1 MYRCL
6 PYTEDMKEEWNK
18 LAWSQGTTFHTLS
31 FRQIL
36 LETFG
41 YQCLYHAVVDAHD
54 RICALIPLI
63 SGRNL
68 GLQRV
73 GVSLP
78 FVNYT
83 DVCALNEEA
92 AQFARDAIVQLKG
105 QYRLRYIELR
115 FKSGTMPIEGKNL
128 SPIRKQLETVHGQI
142 NNINHTFVLPLTNE
156 DEVLSLSTRS
166 NRNHIRKVYK
176 NNWFQVSYD
185 QGNLARF
192 HKVYVR
198 RMKQLGSPAQE
209 IGFFQKFFDYLPH
222 HTVLLTVI
230 DVETGEVAGG
240 MLLIISPGD
249 STLYYPYGANLT
261 AYNHKYLNNFMY
273 WEAVKLGIRR
283 GLKQLDLGR
292 SQTGSGTYKYKEQW
306 GAAAEQLTYV
316 VMGSAN
322 DLAGPPDKEKLRLFI
337 ELWKKMPNMVTEP
350 LGKQLI
356 KYLMP

>member
-6 PYTEDMKEEWNK
+6 PYTEDMKEDWDR
-18 LAWSQGTTFHTLS
+18 LAWSQGTIFHTLS

-41 YQCLYHAVVDAHD
+41 YQCLYHAVVDQNGQ
-54 RICALIPLI
+54 ICALIPLT

-68 GLQRV
+68 GLKQV

-83 DVCALNEEA
+83 DVCALNEEVS
-92 AQFARDAIVQLKG
+92 QFAIAAIGLLKEK
-105 QYRLRYIELR
+105 YRLHYIELR
-115 FKSGTMPIEGKNL
+115 FKNGTISGEGKQL
-128 SPIRKQLETVHGQI
+128 SQMLTQLDSAHGQR
-142 NNINHTFVLPLTNE
+142 NEINHTFVLPLTNE
-156 DEVLSLSTRS
+156 DEVLSLSTRN

-185 QGNLARF
+185 KGNLARF

-198 RMKQLGSPAQE
+198 RMKQLGSPAQD
-209 IGFFQKFFDYLPH
+209 IRFFQRFLDYLPDH
-222 HTVLLTVI
+222 AVLQTVL
-230 DVETGEVAGG
+230 DAETGEVAGG
-240 MLLIISPGD
+240 MLLLISPGD

-261 AYNHKYLNNFMY
+261 EFNHKYLNNFMY
-273 WEAVKLGIRR
+273 WEAVKLGIRS

-292 SQTGSGTYKYKEQW
+292 SQAGSGTYKYKEQW

-316 VMGSAN
+316 VMGSTN
-322 DLAGPPDKEKLRLFI
+322 KEAGPPDKEKLRFFI
-337 ELWKKMPNMVTEP
+337 ELWKIMPNMVTEP
-350 LGKQLI
+350 VGKQLI

>member
-1 MYRCL
+1 M
-6 PYTEDMKEEWNK
+6 
-18 LAWSQGTTFHTLS
+18 S

-41 YQCLYHAVVDAHD
+41 YQCLYHAVVDQSGQ
-54 RICALIPLI
+54 ICALIPLA

-68 GLQRV
+68 GLKRV

-92 AQFARDAIVQLKG
+92 AQFAMDAIVQLKEK
-105 QYRLRYIELR
+105 YRLRYIELR
-115 FKSGTMPIEGKNL
+115 FKNGMMLSEGKQL
-128 SPIRKQLETVHGQI
+128 SPVLKQLDTAHRQV
-142 NNINHTFVLPLTNE
+142 NDINHTFVLPLANE
-156 DEVLSLSTRS
+156 DEVLSLSTRN

-185 QGNLARF
+185 KGNLARF

-198 RMKQLGSPAQE
+198 RMKQLGSPAQD
-209 IGFFQKFFDYLPH
+209 IRFFQRFLDYFPDHAVLQ
-222 HTVLLTVI
+222 TVL
-230 DVETGEVAGG
+230 DAETGEVAGG
-240 MLLIISPGD
+240 MLLLISPGD

-273 WEAVKLGIRR
+273 WEAVKFGIRS

-316 VMGSAN
+316 VMGSTN
-322 DLAGPPDKEKLRLFI
+322 KEEGPPDKEKLRFFI
-337 ELWKKMPNMVTEP
+337 ELWKRMPNMVTEP
-350 LGKQLI
+350 VGKQLI

>member
-6 PYTEDMKEEWNK
+6 PYTEDMKEGWDR
-18 LAWSQGTTFHTLS
+18 LAWSQGTIFHTLS

-36 LETFG
+36 LETFR
-41 YQCLYHAVVDAHD
+41 YQCLYHAVVDHND
-54 RICALIPLI
+54 QICALIPLT

-68 GLQRV
+68 GLKRV

-92 AQFARDAIVQLKG
+92 SQFALAAITELKEK
-105 QYRLRYIELR
+105 YRLHYIELR
-115 FKSGTMPIEGKNL
+115 FKSGTMLSEGKHL
-128 SPIRKQLETVHGQI
+128 SSIRKHRDAVHGQL
-142 NNINHTFVLPLTNE
+142 NDINHTFVLPLTNE
-156 DEVLSLSTRS
+156 DEVISLSTRN

-176 NNWFQVSYD
+176 NNWFTVSYD

-198 RMKQLGSPAQE
+198 RMKQLGSPAQD
-209 IGFFQKFFDYLPH
+209 IGFFQRFFDYLPH
-222 HTVLLTVI
+222 HAVLQTVL

-240 MLLIISPGD
+240 MLLLISPGD

-261 AYNHKYLNNFMY
+261 TYNHKYLNNFMY
-273 WEAVKLGIRR
+273 WEAVKFGIRS

-292 SQTGSGTYKYKEQW
+292 SQIGSGTYKYKEQW
-306 GAAAEQLTYV
+306 GATAEQLTYF
-316 VMGSAN
+316 VMGSPSKET
-322 DLAGPPDKEKLRLFI
+322 GPPDKEKLRFFI
-337 ELWKKMPNMVTEP
+337 ELWKVLPNVVTEP
-350 LGKQLI
+350 VGKQLI

>member
-6 PYTEDMKEEWNK
+6 PYTEDMKEDWDR
-18 LAWSQGTTFHTLS
+18 LAWSQGTTFHTLA

-36 LETFG
+36 LETFR
-41 YQCLYHAVVDAHD
+41 YQCLYHAVVDSNGQ
-54 RICALIPLI
+54 ICALIPLI

-68 GLQRV
+68 GLKRV

-78 FVNYT
+78 FVNYA
-83 DVCALNEEA
+83 DVCALDEEA
-92 AQFARDAIVQLKG
+92 AQFARDAIVQLKK

-115 FKSGTMPIEGKNL
+115 FKRGTMFSEGKNL
-128 SPIRKQLETVHGQI
+128 SPMRKQLAALPGQL
-142 NNINHTFVLPLTNE
+142 NEINHTFVLPLTNE
-156 DEVLSLSTRS
+156 YEVLSLSTS
-166 NRNHIRKVYK
+166 NNRNHIRKVYK

-198 RMKQLGSPAQE
+198 RMKQLGSPAQD

-222 HTVLLTVI
+222 HAVLQTVL
-230 DVETGEVAGG
+230 DVETGEVVGG
-240 MLLIISPGD
+240 MLLVISPGD

-261 AYNHKYLNNFMY
+261 SYNNKYLNNFMY
-273 WEAVKLGIRR
+273 WEAVKLGIRS
-283 GLKQLDLGR
+283 GLKKLDLGR

-316 VMGSAN
+316 VMGSASEE
-322 DLAGPPDKEKLRLFI
+322 AGPPDKEKLRLFI
-337 ELWKKMPNMVTEP
+337 ELWKKMPTIVTEP